1 MTKRRF
7 ELLSL
12 VRKRCD
18 SRGSSESFLAR
29 DEVRVNGDVLILEE
43 ENTYFDGVSKKKIL
57 YLKIYPQEEI
67 IKLEG
72 LTSELKSTDTAREF
86 EKLKRDIIAKSEERR
101 GEEPIFGGK
110 NLEGLDQPRT
120 KRSQE

>member
-1 MTKRRF
+1 M
-7 ELLSL
+7 SL
-12 VRKRCD
+12 VRKRCN
-18 SRGSSESFLAR
+18 SFVWSESYLAN
-29 DEVRVNGDVLILEE
+29 DEVRANEILIIEE